1 MNILFVNKIATT
13 PLSCLYAESNSA
25 LSLYLIHQYILS
37 FLLIQ
42 NHIKMN
48 HNNNQMLNQ
57 NELLK
62 EIFLFSV
69 HPITAINNNMN
80 ILYPQYLIQKIMT
93 YFMYQNS

>member
-1 MNILFVNKIATT
+1 
-13 PLSCLYAESNSA
+13 
-25 LSLYLIHQYILS
+25 
-37 FLLIQ
+37 
-42 NHIKMN
+42 MN

-57 NELLK
+57 NQLLK
-62 EIFLFSV
+62 KFFFSV